1 MKRYYLILFL
11 FFVSLIKSEAGAI
24 KTNQEIISLIENN
37 WNSISTMSGTFKQI
51 DPDNNI
57 DTGNFYFDKPY
68 KSKFLYDKKKE
79 SIITSRFLI
88 HLLDQ
93 EGFQIDSYPIGN
105 SPIKKILSKSITFD
119 EIFKITGF
127 SEETDLYQMTVTSK
141 TPNNLNE
148 KVLFF
153 FTKEDLTL
161 KKWQIS
167 DEFNNKTVLE
177 FTNIQKNIFIQPNKF
192 VVRYKE

>member
-11 FFVSLIKSEAGAI
+11 FFVSLVKSEAGAI
-24 KTNQEIISLIENN
+24 KTNQEVISLIENN

-51 DPDNNI
+51 DPDDNI
-57 DTGNFYFDKPY
+57 DTGKFYFDKPY

>member
-1 MKRYYLILFL
+1 MK
-11 FFVSLIKSEAGAI
+11 
-24 KTNQEIISLIENN
+24 
-37 WNSISTMSGTFKQI
+37 
-51 DPDNNI
+51 
-57 DTGNFYFDKPY
+57 
-68 KSKFLYDKKKE
+68 
-79 SIITSRFLI
+79 
-88 HLLDQ
+88 H
-93 EGFQIDSYPIGN
+93 
-105 SPIKKILSKSITFD
+105 
-119 EIFKITGF
+119 
-127 SEETDLYQMTVTSK
+127 
-141 TPNNLNE
+141 E